1 MQKIITITLNP
12 SLDKGTT
19 VDAIVPEKKLQCSTP
34 TLELGGGGINVSRA
48 LDHLGCKTLALY
60 MCGGYTGGQF
70 KKMMGETDIEC
81 VAFDIA
87 ENTRENL
94 IVMDSANH
102 KQYRFG
108 MQGPT
113 LTEEEWRQPLLFLE
127 NNTGYDYVVA
137 SGSLPPGVPL
147 NFFARMADIVHKK
160 GAKLILDTSGEAL
173 KNSVKEGVFLIKPNL
188 AELSFLR
195 GVDELKD
202 DEIVPAARSI
212 IVEGCCSVI
221 VVSLGAKGAMLITKD
236 ETIQVLSPKVEVK
249 STVGAG
255 DSMVAGLVLG
265 ITKGYGWKD
274 VLKLGIACGTAATI
288 NAGTALCSKED
299 VARLYKYLKEENN

>member
-19 VDAIVPEKKLQCSTP
+19 VLSIVPEKKLQCSAP
-34 TLELGGGGINVSRA
+34 ILEPGGGGINVSRA
-48 LDHLGCKTLALY
+48 LDHLGCKSLALY

-70 KKMMGETDIEC
+70 KKMMEETDIEC

-94 IVMDSANH
+94 IVVDSTSH

-108 MQGPT
+108 MKGPT
-113 LTEEEWRQPLLFLE
+113 LEEEEWQQPLLFLQ
-127 NNTGYDYVVA
+127 NNSGYDYVVA
-137 SGSLPPGVPL
+137 SGSLPPGMPL
-147 NFFARMADIVHKK
+147 DFFARMAAIVHKK

-188 AELSFLR
+188 AELSLLI
-195 GVDELKD
+195 GVDELKE
-202 DEIVPAARSI
+202 DEIALAARSI
-212 IVEGCCSVI
+212 IDDGCCSIV
-221 VVSLGAKGAMLITKD
+221 VVSLGAKGAMLITQD
-236 ETIQVLSPKVEVK
+236 ETIQVPSPEVDVK

-265 ITKGYGWKD
+265 ITKGYSWKD

-288 NAGTALCSKED
+288 NFGTALCSRED
-299 VARLYKYLKEENN
+299 VERLYNDLQKINN

>member
-19 VDAIVPEKKLQCSTP
+19 VEAIVPEKKLQCSTP
-34 TLELGGGGINVSRA
+34 TLEPGGGGINVSRA
-48 LDHLGCKTLALY
+48 LNHLGCKSLALY
-60 MCGGYTGGQF
+60 TCGGYTGGQF
-70 KKMMGETDIEC
+70 KKMMDETDIES
-81 VAFDIA
+81 VTFDIA

-94 IVMDSANH
+94 IVVDSTSH

-108 MQGPT
+108 MKGPT
-113 LTEEEWRQPLLFLE
+113 LSEQEWQQPLFFLQ
-127 NNTGYDYVVA
+127 NNNEYDCVVA

-147 NFFARMADIVHKK
+147 DFFAKMAAIVHKK

-188 AELSFLR
+188 AELSFLC

-202 DEIVPAARSI
+202 DEVVAAARSI
-212 IVEGCCSVI
+212 IAEGNSSVV

-236 ETIQVLSPKVEVK
+236 ETIEVPSPEVEVK

-265 ITKGYGWKD
+265 ISKGYTWKD
-274 VLKLGIACGTAATI
+274 VLKLGIACGTAATM
-288 NAGTALCSKED
+288 NSGTALCSKED
-299 VARLYKYLKEENN
+299 VARLYTYLSKENN

>member
-1 MQKIITITLNP
+1 
-12 SLDKGTT
+12 
-19 VDAIVPEKKLQCSTP
+19 
-34 TLELGGGGINVSRA
+34 
-48 LDHLGCKTLALY
+48 
-60 MCGGYTGGQF
+60 MCGGYTGVQF
-70 KKMMGETDIEC
+70 KKMMEETDIEC
-81 VAFDIA
+81 QAFDIV

-94 IVMDSANH
+94 IVMDSTSH

-113 LTEEEWRQPLLFLE
+113 FSEQEWQQPLLFLE
-127 NNTGYDYVVA
+127 NNIGYDYVVA

-147 NFFARMADIVHKK
+147 DFFARMAAIVQNK

-236 ETIQVLSPKVEVK
+236 ETIQVLSPKIEVK

-265 ITKGYGWKD
+265 IAKGYGWKD